1 MSTNGCVFSLH
12 PPFRFSVY
20 KSGTTRSICRPLTT
34 LGIKREAS
42 CNRVDYDSRIRSN
55 QHPRQRD
62 RFQHDDDRCNTH
74 GVTTTGWIFRGYS
87 RLQNGERYIKHSSAF
102 FLSLLIVM
110 AIYVT
115 IISWNWNPLSLVLSY
130 IIRNIIR
137 WINRSVFD
145 YIEISLRWTIREI
158 IQFFRK
164 NLLIFVSSVLR
175 FVAYRAAG
183 ESWLAISLWIYV
195 FR

>member
-62 RFQHDDDRCNTH
+62 RFQHDDDQCNTH
-74 GVTTTGWIFRGYS
+74 GVTTTGWIFREPS
-87 RLQNGERYIKHSSAF
+87 SPEWRTLIKRSSAF

-115 IISWNWNPLSLVLSY
+115 IISWNWNPLSLVYSY
-130 IIRNIIR
+130 IIRNVIR

-164 NLLIFVSSVLR
+164 NLLIFISSVLR

-183 ESWLAISLWIYV
+183 ESWLAMSLWIYV